1 MHKYHVPIVPEEF
14 SHVLFMWGPCCEC
27 CEGRLLT
34 GCDARTESG
43 LRTSQWLRRQG
54 QHRQSYTEHSAPVHL
69 VMSHNHNTVS
79 VSAFI
84 IREIPRRKEEHQLFG
99 RGRSQ
104 NILSWCCVLTSW
116 LTLHW
121 ADDHQSTSQDI
132 FPSVTLSPLPPHS
145 TFTLIILTLTHYAA
159 SPYLQQPTNIG

>member
-1 MHKYHVPIVPEEF
+1 MHKYHVLNLPEEF

-27 CEGRLLT
+27 CEGRLVT

-43 LRTSQWLRRQG
+43 PVSDWDEL
-54 QHRQSYTEHSAPVHL
+54 HRQSYTEHSAPVHL

-84 IREIPRRKEEHQLFG
+84 IREIPMRKEEHQLFA

-121 ADDHQSTSQDI
+121 ADDHQSRSQDI

-145 TFTLIILTLTHYAA
+145 TFTLIILTHYAA
-159 SPYLQQPTNIG
+159 SPSVPSNNQPT